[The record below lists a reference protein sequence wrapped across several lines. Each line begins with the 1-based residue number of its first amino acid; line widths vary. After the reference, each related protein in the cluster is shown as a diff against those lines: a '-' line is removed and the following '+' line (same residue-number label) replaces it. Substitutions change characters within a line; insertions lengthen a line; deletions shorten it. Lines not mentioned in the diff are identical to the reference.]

1 MQDLT
6 NIYNIAKTYNNSQLR
21 AVIRSGE
28 YKGQTAGLSKNMLQT
43 NLIILEK
50 KNALD
55 FMIFCQR
62 NPKACPLVG
71 VSDVGAPFLKQLLP
85 LLDIDRVRHDRDDDS
100 KCDRNGV
107 PARHARRAHG
117 NRSKLFV
124 LKFEVEGAL
133 LRFPPLILR
142 QALNSPERVQGF
154 VAFELPCANTRR
166 DWVFQLRLALFWHS
180 VFGMYVVGRNCGLD
194 KEHPSS
200 QRKQLPANPLPPS
213 L

>member
-43 NLIILEK
+43 NLIILEQ

-71 VSDVGAPFLKQLLP
+71 VSDVGAPFLKTLGEN
-85 LLDIDRVRHDRDDDS
+85 IDFRTD
-100 KCDRNGV
+100 
-107 PARHARRAHG
+107 
-117 NRSKLFV
+117 
-124 LKFEVEGAL
+124 
-133 LRFPPLILR
+133 
-142 QALNSPERVQGF
+142 VQ
-154 VAFELPCANTRR
+154 
-166 DWVFQLRLALFWHS
+166 S
-180 VFGMYVVGRNCGLD
+180 
-194 KEHPSS
+194 
-200 QRKQLPANPLPPS
+200 
-213 L
+213 